1 MPSDKNSG
9 LLVKEPHMTNL
20 MGKPEAVVSESDME
34 NSAAHK
40 DLSVI
45 NFDEI
50 NKVIHAD
57 NKESTWAEYRKGA
70 AKRIWNCSVS
80 VLYVKYLKDRNT
92 ETTFIK
98 FISEHGF
105 PVLKGAEEI
114 VNYMNDKLKL
124 FKGIVGRYKDEL
136 DNNYTK
142 YGLTKAEA
150 IKLLKDIKNDK
161 FAHISSRIYN
171 KLNARSKDWKRNWG
185 ADFKAFGGGLVF
197 MNPDENIWEYSRN
210 VETLFNLAQTYDI
223 VVYCHGTNITPGH
236 HLSEAEYSLAE
247 KIDKMMQTKETK
259 KVSVAVQELEDSLT
273 QDEKAILKKYSDKK
287 LMRYYKV
294 QSGELERYYYN
305 DFLYIRDRIRG
316 DLRKQWGFGSP
327 LKTPYGVFRDVNEFC
342 RECVRRGHKKI
353 KIMSC
358 NPGHYKI
365 AKDLLNMKDID
376 IDYQVYSIFVE
387 STADAMYENL
397 LNNMYCAINEA
408 CKANEACV
416 SCESADGVGL
426 PEESKTEEQKRKVSE
441 ESYKIRKI
449 AYQKVKKHISD
460 ASIKGVVNN
469 YLKANEINDYF
480 YAHYKS
486 NQTLIVADIDI
497 DYTKGDD
504 EKYKEVKTAIYK
516 LIKEINKDIAYENC
530 KVTVFWLNVMEGLRY
545 TGTINMHMYKTN

>member
-223 VVYCHGTNITPGH
+223 VVYCHGTNVTPGH

-294 QSGELERYYYN
+294 QSGELDRYYYN

-416 SCESADGVGL
+416 SCESADVGKST
-426 PEESKTEEQKRKVSE
+426 EESKTERAKVSD
-441 ESYKIRKI
+441 ESFTKRKI
-449 AYQKVKKHISD
+449 AYQKTKKYISD
-460 ASIKGVVNN
+460 KAIKGIVNN
-469 YLKANEINDYF
+469 HFSSAELDESLHDH
-480 YAHYKS
+480 YAT
-486 NQTLIVADIDI
+486 NQTLIVADIDFE
-497 DYTKGDD
+497 YAKND
-504 EKYKEVKTAIYK
+504 EDQIKELRTTTYK
-516 LIKEINKDIAYENC
+516 LIKEINEDIASENC
-530 KVTVFWLNVMEGLRY
+530 KVTVFWIPVEDGPRC
-545 TGTINMHMYKTN
+545 TGTINLNMSNVN

>member
-1 MPSDKNSG
+1 M
-9 LLVKEPHMTNL
+9 
-20 MGKPEAVVSESDME
+20 
-34 NSAAHK
+34 
-40 DLSVI
+40 
-45 NFDEI
+45 
-50 NKVIHAD
+50 
-57 NKESTWAEYRKGA
+57 
-70 AKRIWNCSVS
+70 
-80 VLYVKYLKDRNT
+80 
-92 ETTFIK
+92 
-98 FISEHGF
+98 
-105 PVLKGAEEI
+105 
-114 VNYMNDKLKL
+114 
-124 FKGIVGRYKDEL
+124 
-136 DNNYTK
+136 
-142 YGLTKAEA
+142 
-150 IKLLKDIKNDK
+150 KDIKNDK

-223 VVYCHGTNITPGH
+223 VVYCHGTNVTPGH

-408 CKANEACV
+408 CKANKACV
-416 SCESADGVGL
+416 SCESADAK
-426 PEESKTEEQKRKVSE
+426 PAEESKTERPKVSD
-441 ESYKIRKI
+441 ESFNIRKI

-460 ASIKGVVNN
+460 ASIKGIVNN
-469 YLKANEINDYF
+469 HFSSNELNDSLHDH
-480 YAHYKS
+480 YAP
-486 NQTLIVADIDI
+486 NQTLIVADIDFEYVK
-497 DYTKGDD
+497 DDD
-504 EKYKEVKTAIYK
+504 EKINELRTATYK
-516 LIKEINKDIAYENC
+516 LIKEINEDIASENC
-530 KVTVFWLNVMEGLRY
+530 KVTVFWLPVEDGPRC
-545 TGTINMHMYKTN
+545 TGTINLNMSKVN

>member
-1 MPSDKNSG
+1 
-9 LLVKEPHMTNL
+9 
-20 MGKPEAVVSESDME
+20 
-34 NSAAHK
+34 
-40 DLSVI
+40 
-45 NFDEI
+45 
-50 NKVIHAD
+50 
-57 NKESTWAEYRKGA
+57 
-70 AKRIWNCSVS
+70 
-80 VLYVKYLKDRNT
+80 
-92 ETTFIK
+92 
-98 FISEHGF
+98 
-105 PVLKGAEEI
+105 
-114 VNYMNDKLKL
+114 
-124 FKGIVGRYKDEL
+124 
-136 DNNYTK
+136 
-142 YGLTKAEA
+142 
-150 IKLLKDIKNDK
+150 
-161 FAHISSRIYN
+161 
-171 KLNARSKDWKRNWG
+171 
-185 ADFKAFGGGLVF
+185 
-197 MNPDENIWEYSRN
+197 
-210 VETLFNLAQTYDI
+210 
-223 VVYCHGTNITPGH
+223 
-236 HLSEAEYSLAE
+236 
-247 KIDKMMQTKETK
+247 MMQAKETK

-449 AYQKVKKHISD
+449 AYQKVKKHVSD
-460 ASIKGVVNN
+460 ASIKGVVNLHMKPGELDG
-469 YLKANEINDYF
+469 YL
-480 YAHYKS
+480 YAYWKS
-486 NQTLIVADIDI
+486 NQTLYMIDV
-497 DYTKGDD
+497 DLTYAEDD
-504 EKYKEVKTAIYK
+504 PAKLKEARTAVYK
-516 LIKEINKDIAYENC
+516 LIKEINADIASEKC
-530 KVTVFWLNVMEGLRY
+530 KVIITWNPYGTQSPNIGIINLNM
-545 TGTINMHMYKTN
+545 TKTN

>member
-105 PVLKGAEEI
+105 PILKGAEEI

-124 FKGIVGRYKDEL
+124 FKGIVDRYKDEL

-142 YGLTKAEA
+142 YGLNKAEA

-171 KLNARSKDWKRNWG
+171 KLNARSKEWKRNWG

-223 VVYCHGTNITPGH
+223 VVYCHGTNVTPGH

-247 KIDKMMQTKETK
+247 KIDKMMQSKETK
-259 KVSVAVQELEDSLT
+259 KVSVAVKELEDSLT
-273 QDEKAILKKYSDKK
+273 QDEKEILKKYSDKK

-294 QSGELERYYYN
+294 QSGELDRYYYN

-416 SCESADGVGL
+416 SCESADVGKST
-426 PEESKTEEQKRKVSE
+426 EESKTERAKVSD
-441 ESYKIRKI
+441 ESFTKRKI
-449 AYQKVKKHISD
+449 AYQKTKKYISD
-460 ASIKGVVNN
+460 KAIKGIVNN
-469 YLKANEINDYF
+469 HFSSAELDESLHDH
-480 YAHYKS
+480 YAP
-486 NQTLIVADIDI
+486 NQTLIVADIDFE
-497 DYTKGDD
+497 YAKND
-504 EKYKEVKTAIYK
+504 EDQIKELRTATYK
-516 LIKEINKDIAYENC
+516 LIKEINEDITSENC
-530 KVTVFWLNVMEGLRY
+530 KVTVFWIPVEDGPRC
-545 TGTINMHMYKTN
+545 TGTINLNMSNVN

>member
-136 DNNYTK
+136 DNNYAK

-171 KLNARSKDWKRNWG
+171 KLNARSKEWKRNWG

-197 MNPDENIWEYSRN
+197 MTLMKISGNIPVMLKRCSTWLRL
-210 VETLFNLAQTYDI
+210 TI
-223 VVYCHGTNITPGH
+223 
-236 HLSEAEYSLAE
+236 LS
-247 KIDKMMQTKETK
+247 
-259 KVSVAVQELEDSLT
+259 
-273 QDEKAILKKYSDKK
+273 
-287 LMRYYKV
+287 
-294 QSGELERYYYN
+294 
-305 DFLYIRDRIRG
+305 YI
-316 DLRKQWGFGSP
+316 
-327 LKTPYGVFRDVNEFC
+327 
-342 RECVRRGHKKI
+342 
-353 KIMSC
+353 
-358 NPGHYKI
+358 
-365 AKDLLNMKDID
+365 
-376 IDYQVYSIFVE
+376 
-387 STADAMYENL
+387 
-397 LNNMYCAINEA
+397 
-408 CKANEACV
+408 
-416 SCESADGVGL
+416 
-426 PEESKTEEQKRKVSE
+426 
-441 ESYKIRKI
+441 
-449 AYQKVKKHISD
+449 
-460 ASIKGVVNN
+460 
-469 YLKANEINDYF
+469 
-480 YAHYKS
+480 
-486 NQTLIVADIDI
+486 
-497 DYTKGDD
+497 
-504 EKYKEVKTAIYK
+504 
-516 LIKEINKDIAYENC
+516 
-530 KVTVFWLNVMEGLRY
+530 VMELTLHLVIIYPKPSIRSLKRS
-545 TGTINMHMYKTN
+545 IR